1 MSLIRPTTIEEFLHP
16 ISTHIAPLYGFTG
29 QRAFVGGTATII
41 APGLAVTASHVMD
54 AITAHFGY
62 TRNSKNIELD
72 IYVTQLN
79 TGACWYACHQS
90 SWVGTD
96 ITILSLQARN
106 EVAQKAPV
114 NRLPMT
120 VDPPP
125 PRATA
130 TALGYPSTELAI
142 RRNDGDL
149 LKMSFSITPT
159 ISEGTV
165 IEIHRS
171 LRDTV
176 NLRFPCFSV
185 AAQFTAGMSGGAVFN
200 QSRELCGLVCSGG
213 EGELADFSHA
223 TSIWPMSLIPVTI
236 PEGIPPHAGV
246 VPGNK
251 YKLLDLAR
259 LGFVALSGH
268 ERIELFKHDNGSDG
282 VRRHH
287 PK

>member
-16 ISTHIAPLYGFTG
+16 ITTHIVPLYGFTG

-125 PRATA
+125 H
-130 TALGYPSTELAI
+130 G
-142 RRNDGDL
+142 
-149 LKMSFSITPT
+149 
-159 ISEGTV
+159 
-165 IEIHRS
+165 
-171 LRDTV
+171 
-176 NLRFPCFSV
+176 
-185 AAQFTAGMSGGAVFN
+185 
-200 QSRELCGLVCSGG
+200 
-213 EGELADFSHA
+213 
-223 TSIWPMSLIPVTI
+223 
-236 PEGIPPHAGV
+236 
-246 VPGNK
+246 
-251 YKLLDLAR
+251 
-259 LGFVALSGH
+259 
-268 ERIELFKHDNGSDG
+268 
-282 VRRHH
+282 
-287 PK
+287 